1 MDIFIQMKNKEQRE
15 EITAET
21 LYIRKKIFF
30 NIKMNKNV
38 LQIIF
43 KNENSIHSFSTL

>member
-21 LYIRKKIFF
+21 IYKKENIF
-30 NIKMNKNV
+30 
-38 LQIIF
+38 QY
-43 KNENSIHSFSTL
+43 KNE